1 MKLSGLSIKVSLV
14 TCILPLL
21 ITLIRAE
28 KPTLVI
34 MDFEANGIPQEEA
47 KVFTEHLQVELFNQE
62 NYSIIEES
70 NINQKRQE
78 KEFSGDKCA
87 TIECLV
93 QVGKL
98 CGAEQVIGGSIT
110 KIGDSYSVMTRLV
123 DVNNN
128 QLLKTFVYDHQGDII
143 SLLSEGVAEVA
154 AKISEPKKVVPE
166 PVAAEKPGVPVED
179 TITSI
184 PSRGR
189 GGIGPAL
196 ASCMIGPR
204 VGLEMNEGNDKI
216 YLSEWIALGG
226 SMIGGSLSKPFT
238 PLGGPIITATRAY
251 MAYDM
256 GGKTN
261 GLEGTLASYCL
272 GPRVGNELY
281 YRKIRTLEW
290 LQLVHCVCI
299 YPMIAIPLE
308 AYHAKTM
315 TEIEIDEG
323 LRK

>member
-14 TCILPLL
+14 TCILFLL
-21 ITLIRAE
+21 MTLIRAE

-62 NYSIIEES
+62 NYSIIEKS
-70 NINQKRQE
+70 NNNQKLQE
-78 KEFSGDKCA
+78 KGFSGDKCA

-98 CGAEQVIGGSIT
+98 CGAEQVVGGSIT
-110 KIGDSYSVMTRLV
+110 KVGDSYSVMTRLI

-143 SLLSEGVAEVA
+143 SLLSEGIAEVA
-154 AKISEPKKVVPE
+154 IKISEPKEVIPE
-166 PVAAEKPGVPVED
+166 PVVSEKPSAPVED
-179 TITSI
+179 KVATI

-189 GGIGPAL
+189 GGFGPAL

-226 SMIGGSLSKPFT
+226 SMVGGSLTGPFAS
-238 PLGGPIITATRAY
+238 LGGPIITGTRAY

-261 GLEGTLASYCL
+261 GIEGALASYCL
-272 GPRVGNELY
+272 GPRVGNELH
-281 YRKIRTLEW
+281 YRKIRNKEW
-290 LQLVHCVCI
+290 LQLVPCVCI

-308 AYHAKTM
+308 AYHGKTM